1 VVSDIQL
8 GETDGFAF
16 AEALRQREP
25 HVALVF
31 ITAWPTTAHAVD
43 AVRRHGGLDY
53 LEKPIDEA
61 RLLAAVVEG
70 LAWSARGRRSGEVLA
85 PLTRRER
92 EVFNLLVGGHSK
104 EIAERLGISA
114 RTVEDHRAAIVAKT
128 RTNGLAQLVALAR
141 AGRAAGIRETYGLAR
156 FGACAM
162 LGVRAVPDLCRPF
175 PQSRGDPQARRAKLA
190 ACPPCRGWCTACPR
204 LFGARC
210 RASQRSR
217 LARASSTTSLPLPFI
232 TAFSM

>member
-1 VVSDIQL
+1 VAVLDDDADLATAVARLLMRHGHRAQPFTTPQGLLSAMDSARWGCVVSDIQL

-156 FGACAM
+156 FEPA
-162 LGVRAVPDLCRPF
+162 
-175 PQSRGDPQARRAKLA
+175 
-190 ACPPCRGWCTACPR
+190 PCWA
-204 LFGARC
+204 
-210 RASQRSR
+210 
-217 LARASSTTSLPLPFI
+217 
-232 TAFSM
+232 